1 MKLTVEGCL
10 GLVAWINGD
19 QHHGRRHCIDLQQW
33 KQQLQPYT
41 TDNRLHVDG
50 HWPLTSSSHSE
61 WPDAVSS
68 SSSSSAA
75 VSMSAHQSS
84 IQRAALNY
92 VGLPRRKL

>member
-41 TDNRLHVDG
+41 DRQSTTRRRTL
-50 HWPLTSSSHSE
+50 
-61 WPDAVSS
+61 
-68 SSSSSAA
+68 AA
-75 VSMSAHQSS
+75 DQ
-84 IQRAALNY
+84 
-92 VGLPRRKL
+92 